1 MTQHTTRQADE
12 AAPLGVLADQ
22 LIAEASRDDHGR
34 ASTTVITGSVMRA
47 TVIALAEGSDLAE
60 HDSPPGA
67 TVQVLRGRIVL
78 RAGEKERPLEAGELV
93 QVPAQRHS
101 VHADID
107 AVFLLT
113 VALHG

>member
-1 MTQHTTRQADE
+1 MTQHTIRQADE
-12 AAPLGVLADQ
+12 AVRLGDLADQ
-22 LIAEASRDDHGR
+22 LVADLPRDGHGR
-34 ASTTVITGSVMRA
+34 ASTTVVTGSVMRA
-47 TVIALAEGSDLAE
+47 TVIALEQGADLAE

-78 RAGEKERPLEAGELV
+78 RVGEKERPLEAGELV

-101 VHADID
+101 VQADTD